1 MAKDIV
7 HELHQ
12 IQQYAAG
19 LRRLLDR
26 AQSQAPTRS
35 EGADRSGMIRV
46 TLDADGLPSS
56 VRIEPGW
63 QRRIS
68 PEAFGTA
75 VVQAGQA
82 AMGARLEAW
91 ARGLQESGWTA
102 EVDQFQE
109 GLATQAPGAPAERPS
124 ALIPGG
130 PAEKARPVDAV
141 AEEVI
146 RALDE
151 VTSLV
156 PAPPQAGVGH
166 GVDESGT
173 LTLTISRAGL
183 VSCHADPRW
192 VSEQSSASL
201 SNALS
206 EALSAARADLT
217 RHPEQPAPSSGWDRL
232 FIEALELLSEPHR
245 VAES

>member
-1 MAKDIV
+1 MVKDIV

-19 LRRLLDR
+19 LRRLLES
-26 AQSQAPTRS
+26 AQAQVPTHS
-35 EGADRSGMIRV
+35 ESTDRSSMIRV
-46 TLDADGLPSS
+46 SLDADGLPASI
-56 VRIEPGW
+56 RIEPGW
-63 QRRIS
+63 QRRLS
-68 PEAFGTA
+68 AEAFGTA
-75 VVQAGQA
+75 VVEAGQA

-91 ARGLQESGWTA
+91 ARGLQESGWIA

-109 GLATQAPGAPAERPS
+109 EVAAQYPVAPAARP
-124 ALIPGG
+124 
-130 PAEKARPVDAV
+130 PAFTLDGAAKKARPVDAV

-156 PAPPQAGVGH
+156 PAPPQASVGH
-166 GVDESGT
+166 GVDESGA

-192 VSEQSSASL
+192 VGKQSTASL

-206 EALSAARADLT
+206 EALAAARADLT
-217 RHPEQPAPSSGWDRL
+217 RHPAHPAPSSGWDRL
-232 FIEALELLSEPHR
+232 FVEALELLNEPHR
-245 VAES
+245 VSES

>member
-19 LRRLLDR
+19 LRRLLDS
-26 AQSQAPTRS
+26 AQAQAPTHS
-35 EGADRSGMIRV
+35 EGTDRSGMIRV
-46 TLDADGLPSS
+46 SLDADGLPASI
-56 VRIEPGW
+56 RIEPGW
-63 QRRIS
+63 QRRLS
-68 PEAFGTA
+68 AEAFGTA
-75 VVQAGQA
+75 VVEAGQA
-82 AMGARLEAW
+82 AMGSRLEAW

-109 GLATQAPGAPAERPS
+109 GVAAQPPVPPAGRPPAPTPDGAA
-124 ALIPGG
+124 G
-130 PAEKARPVDAV
+130 KARPADAV

-166 GVDESGT
+166 GMNESGT

-192 VSEQSSASL
+192 VSKQSAASL

-206 EALSAARADLT
+206 EALAAARTDLT
-217 RHPEQPAPSSGWDRL
+217 SHPTQPASSSGWDRL
-232 FIEALELLSEPHR
+232 FVEALELLSEPHR
-245 VAES
+245 VTEP